1 MVVAEE
7 DSEAG
12 RPAVGGVKIHACPA
26 GATEK
31 TESRQRASP
40 GVEGIAPFALDAGI
54 LSAGAG
60 RRAVLLT
67 RRQGVEACSPAS
79 GIEPTTSEST
89 E

>member
-26 GATEK
+26 GAAEK

-40 GVEGIAPFALDAGI
+40 GVEGTAPFALDAGM
-54 LSAGAG
+54 LSAGTG
-60 RRAVLLT
+60 RRAVLLA
-67 RRQGVEACSPAS
+67 RRQGFGACSPAN
-79 GIEPTTSEST
+79 GIERTTSESA